1 MLVPVHMESGVDAGS
16 LFSCSYFILSQS
28 DILTL
33 GLTGWLGWGADE
45 PLQSASIHTQLLP
58 LKLQT
63 SQPAFIPRGYK
74 FRSLCLCSRH
84 LLIEPAPHAPNMNF

>member
-1 MLVPVHMESGVDAGS
+1 MLVPVPMESEVDAEW
-16 LFSCSYFILSQS
+16 LFSCSYLMLSQS

-33 GLTGWLGWGADE
+33 GLTGWLGWGANE
-45 PLQSASIHTQLLP
+45 PLQSASLHTQLLP

-63 SQPAFIPRGYK
+63 SQQAFIPWASK

-84 LLIEPAPHAPNMNF
+84 LLIQHAPNMNF